1 MATQHSNTNDAFTP
15 IEFGKLLNKA
25 LQSES
30 VALQATT
37 VVQTDKVGITFPIWE
52 SDPAVNWLA
61 ELATITATDGATG
74 GVPVIPSK
82 VGGITRLSNELADD
96 SSPEVAEL
104 AVGGLVNQIA
114 HAIDTAFVGNTVT
127 NGPSGLLSIASSTV
141 DTGAS
146 ITNLDPFIAAV
157 YKARSVGARLTSWV
171 MDPTVAEAV
180 QKLKRATG
188 SNENLIDFTANGD
201 LTICGLPVHTLPAV
215 DADTLFWGIPEDRVV
230 TVLRKDAEV
239 TRSKDS
245 GFYNDAL
252 DVRAITR
259 VGIGFLHPAAVV
271 RGYDAS

>member
-1 MATQHSNTNDAFTP
+1 MAMNHAGTNDAFTP
-15 IEFGKLLNKA
+15 VEFGKLLNKA

-37 VVQTDKVGITFPIWE
+37 VVHTDKVGMTFPIWE

-74 GVPVIPSK
+74 GVPVVPSK

-104 AVGGLVNQIA
+104 AVRGLVNQIA
-114 HAIDTAFVGNTVT
+114 HAVDTAFAGNTVT
-127 NGPSGLLSIASSTV
+127 NGPSGLLSTAYTAV

-146 ITNLDPFIAAV
+146 ITNLDPFISAV
-157 YKARSVGARLTSWV
+157 YKAKAVGAKLTSWV
-171 MDPTVAEAV
+171 MDPAVAETV
-180 QKLKRATG
+180 QKLKRSTG
-188 SNENLIDFTANGD
+188 SNENLIEFTANGD
-201 LTICGLPVHTLPAV
+201 LAICGLPVYTLPAV
-215 DADTLFWGIPEDRVV
+215 DAATLFWGIPEDRVV

-259 VGIGFLHPAAVV
+259 VGLGFLHPAAII
-271 RGYDAS
+271 RGYDAA

>member
-37 VVQTDKVGITFPIWE
+37 IVHTDKVGITFPIWE

-61 ELATITATDGATG
+61 ELATITATDGATS
-74 GVPVIPSK
+74 GVPVVPSK
-82 VGGITRLSNELADD
+82 VAGITRLSNELADD

-127 NGPSGLLSIASSTV
+127 NGPSGLLSASYTTV

-146 ITNLDPFIAAV
+146 ITNLDPFITAV
-157 YKARSVGARLTSWV
+157 YKARAVGAKLTSWV
-171 MDPTVAEAV
+171 MDPSVAEAI
-180 QKLKRATG
+180 QKIKRATG
-188 SNENLIDFTANGD
+188 SNEGLIDFTANGD
-201 LTICGLPVHTLPAV
+201 LVVCGLPVHTLPAV
-215 DADTLFWGIPEDRVV
+215 DTDTLFWGIPEDRVV

-259 VGIGFLHPAAVV
+259 VGIGFLHPAAVI
-271 RGYDAS
+271 RGYDAA